1 MRRRVC
7 IRSEHRDRTRLPT
20 RRRDRVLMHESVV
33 RVIKVKIQSLY
44 VENKFEVVAKVLI
57 RTRYILILL
66 WLNDRQA

>member
-1 MRRRVC
+1 
-7 IRSEHRDRTRLPT
+7 
-20 RRRDRVLMHESVV
+20 MHESVV

-57 RTRYILILL
+57 RSRYILILL